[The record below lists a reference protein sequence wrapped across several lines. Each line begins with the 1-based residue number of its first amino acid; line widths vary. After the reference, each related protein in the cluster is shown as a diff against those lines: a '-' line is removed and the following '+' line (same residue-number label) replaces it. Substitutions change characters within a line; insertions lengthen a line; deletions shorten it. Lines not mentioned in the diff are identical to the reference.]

1 MPWNKVAVIV
11 ILVIMTCAVGEWFQ
25 DEMTF
30 EDLGS
35 PTKTYKCTSEDRELV
50 TEISIPFTAP
60 QIPEATTLNIH
71 ASSTYAPRLHV
82 IVNGVPVPGER
93 TYSDWWT
100 VRSNFNMRWD
110 LGTHDY
116 NLGKGEN
123 TITLRVTQ
131 RLDYCE
137 DITIFGNSFVLVQYT
152 RDPTPTPTPEPTVT
166 TTPVPSEI
174 PWSSPT
180 TPPPAATATVPPH
193 LRLLDVGERC
203 ADDSRC
209 ASGNC
214 IFVCCLEGHICCLSD
229 AHCLARTRCDTTRYY
244 CVPSEDEDAGAFGSF
259 LEPIYITADIL
270 ETGLFFA
277 AIAVG
282 IWYYNR
288 ERKWGRRH

>member
-1 MPWNKVAVIV
+1 VRSNKVAVII
-11 ILVIMTCAVGEWFQ
+11 ILVMLTCVSGEWFQ
-25 DEMTF
+25 EEMTF
-30 EDLGS
+30 DDLGS

-60 QIPEATTLNIH
+60 ERPESTTLNIH

-110 LGTHDY
+110 LSTHDY
-116 NLGKGEN
+116 NLDKGEN

-137 DITIFGNSFVLVQYT
+137 DITIFGNSFVLIQYQ
-152 RDPTPTPTPEPTVT
+152 RDPTPTPAPSVT
-166 TTPVPSEI
+166 ASPVPTDI
-174 PWSSPT
+174 PGSSPT
-180 TPPPAATATVPPH
+180 TPSPQATATVLPH

-209 ASGNC
+209 ASRNC
-214 IFVCCLEGHICCLSD
+214 IFVCCLKGHKCCTSD
-229 AHCLARTRCDTTRYY
+229 AFCSFGTRCDIDRFY
-244 CVPSEDEDAGAFGSF
+244 CVPEDDDDTESFIDNLLNIEDIIDAG
-259 LEPIYITADIL
+259 
-270 ETGLFFA
+270 LFVG
-277 AIAVG
+277 AIFVG
-282 IWYYNR
+282 ILYYSG
-288 ERKWGRRH
+288 KWKFRRHN